1 MRFTMRS
8 TPTKLAC
15 LLLLAAVAGCQA
27 GGIGADDAS
36 GQPRVAT
43 EQPFSAAT
51 RRPAGATA
59 RKDVAGTGAPGRR
72 VAAAEGASSEAGV
85 ARAPASERARTP
97 AGTGAA
103 PGVGSDTTAARPA
116 EVTRAGVRETGGAS
130 PAARLE
136 ATPAADPVEIE
147 TSAAAGE
154 AVGVGPAA
162 GTGPPVAEPPRGS
175 NFWLWFFT
183 ILVVVLVGTAG
194 WFFLQPPWKRG
205 RWWRLLK
212 AYVRDW
218 RAGGLDVTPPRGSP
232 SLGPC
237 AS

>member
-85 ARAPASERARTP
+85 EPRPQSAPALR
-97 AGTGAA
+97 
-103 PGVGSDTTAARPA
+103 PGPGPHRGSDPTLPPPGRPKSRGPVSAR
-116 EVTRAGVRETGGAS
+116 RAGPVR
-130 PAARLE
+130 P
-136 ATPAADPVEIE
+136 
-147 TSAAAGE
+147 
-154 AVGVGPAA
+154 
-162 GTGPPVAEPPRGS
+162 
-175 NFWLWFFT
+175 
-183 ILVVVLVGTAG
+183 
-194 WFFLQPPWKRG
+194 
-205 RWWRLLK
+205 
-212 AYVRDW
+212 RDW
-218 RAGGLDVTPPRGSP
+218 RQLPPLIRSRSRHPLLRARPLASDRPPARGPPSRSPRGDRTSG
-232 SLGPC
+232 SG
-237 AS
+237 SSRFS